1 MRLFRYWFR
10 EGMKIITKQNAIF
23 FVLYINSST
32 FSFIHPYLW
41 RIDFTAM
48 IVIIFKLLF
57 YIYLRLV
64 AYFVLFAAG
73 SHSCREIELKYYFPT
88 QNVWEQDAEE
98 NIWN

>member
-1 MRLFRYWFR
+1 
-10 EGMKIITKQNAIF
+10 
-23 FVLYINSST
+23 
-32 FSFIHPYLW
+32 
-41 RIDFTAM
+41 M